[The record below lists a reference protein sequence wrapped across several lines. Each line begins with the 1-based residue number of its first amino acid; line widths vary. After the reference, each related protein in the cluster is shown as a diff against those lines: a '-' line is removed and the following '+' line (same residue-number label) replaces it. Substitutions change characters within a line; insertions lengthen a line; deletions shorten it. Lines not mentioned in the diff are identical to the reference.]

1 MSKASSP
8 DSILNRSAMHL
19 GTVMMMAWTL
29 IIGGLGFMLL
39 IGVYYAMVV
48 HSQSLLLTCCFFLL
62 SPLLLTVVFGCLSLA
77 EVVTKRTTERDTAAD
92 VSWWEKRK
100 DYRVIYQ
107 AYYL

>member
-1 MSKASSP
+1 MSKTSSP
-8 DSILNRSAMHL
+8 DSILSRSAMHL

-39 IGVYYAMVV
+39 IGVYYAMVA

-77 EVVTKRTTERDTAAD
+77 ELVTKQIAVSDGATDT
-92 VSWWEKRK
+92 SWWEKRK

>member
-1 MSKASSP
+1 MSRASSP
-8 DSILNRSAMHL
+8 DSILSRSAMSL

-29 IIGGLGFMLL
+29 MIGGLGFILL
-39 IGVYYAMVV
+39 VGVYYAMVA
-48 HSQSLLLTCCFFLL
+48 HSQSMLLTCCFFLL

-77 EVVTKRTTERDTAAD
+77 EAVTKHTAVRDTAGAM
-92 VSWWEKRK
+92 SWWEQRK